1 MKNVPHNPFNS
12 GSYVLSQDHYDD
24 LCTVRDKLLLMAQLA
39 VGATS
44 ASDDYTMLFVRRV
57 LIGRIFSD
65 LGFQISDL
73 VDAIAKS
80 KTQMGRAGV
89 Q

>member
-1 MKNVPHNPFNS
+1 MFLTTRSTREATCCRKI
-12 GSYVLSQDHYDD
+12 
-24 LCTVRDKLLLMAQLA
+24 TVRDKLLLMAQPA
-39 VGATS
+39 GSATS

-57 LIGRIFSD
+57 LIGQLFID